1 MSEYGN
7 LRAIEIP
14 VPLRKQVVVRLREAI
29 TEGHLK
35 PGERLKE
42 RQLCDLLGVSRTA
55 LREGLVELESEGL
68 IENVPNRGPVVA
80 SISPAVAEEIYQLRG
95 ALEGLAAMIFA
106 QRATVEQI
114 SDLDNAATAL
124 KRVYDNFSP
133 GEFLKVKGR
142 FYDILLEGAGNKLA
156 AQVLRG
162 IHARASQ
169 LRVLSVSQPGRA
181 KTSMDEIRH
190 IVDAIKERNGEAAWK
205 ASIDH
210 NRKAA
215 AAALSIL
222 NAPEVSSPQVRQR
235 T

>member
-1 MSEYGN
+1 M
-7 LRAIEIP
+7 
-14 VPLRKQVVVRLREAI
+14 
-29 TEGHLK
+29 
-35 PGERLKE
+35 
-42 RQLCDLLGVSRTA
+42 
-55 LREGLVELESEGL
+55 
-68 IENVPNRGPVVA
+68 PNRGPVVA

-133 GEFLKVKGR
+133 GEFLKAKGR